1 MATQPAVYA
10 TREIPDVGFDLLRED
25 VDLHVWSSEG
35 PPSQDH
41 IKSQLSELNA
51 AALVCMVSDNVSAS
65 VMDASPN
72 LEVIST
78 YSVGYDH
85 IDLEAARKRRIKVG
99 HTPGVL
105 TETTA
110 DLTWALILAAARR
123 VVEGHEYVA
132 DGEWN
137 HWSPTNFLGRD
148 VHGGTLGVVG
158 LGNIGKAVVERAAGF
173 DMRIL
178 YTGPRRQP
186 QTKREFARK
195 NIDISYVPLEET
207 LQKSDVLT
215 LHVPLNADTEH
226 LISDSEF
233 EIMRSNTILINASR
247 GKVVD
252 LTALDRALER
262 DSIGAAALDVT
273 EPEPLPGSHP
283 VLDHQPEKLII
294 TPHIGTSSY
303 STRRKMARMT
313 AENVLYGLR
322 GEPLQHDVFEDVT
335 HL

>member
-10 TREIPDVGFDLLRED
+10 TRDIPDMGFELLED
-25 VDLHVWSSEG
+25 DFDLHVWPDDG
-35 PPSQDH
+35 PPSQEH
-41 IKSQLSELNA
+41 IKSRLSELEA
-51 AALVCMVSDNVSAS
+51 SALICMVSDDISES
-65 VMDASPN
+65 VIDASPN
-72 LEVIST
+72 LEVISA

-85 IDLEAARKRRIKVG
+85 IDLGAARKRDIKVG
-99 HTPGVL
+99 HTPGIL

-148 VHGGTLGVVG
+148 IHGGTLGVVG
-158 LGNIGKAVVERAAGF
+158 LGNIGKAVVERGAGF
-173 DMRIL
+173 DVRIL
-178 YTGPRRQP
+178 YTDSGRQP
-186 QTKREFARK
+186 QTERQFARK
-195 NIDISYVPLEET
+195 SIDISHAPLEET
-207 LQKSDVLT
+207 LRKSDFLT
-215 LHVPLNADTEH
+215 LHAPLNADTEY
-226 LISDSEF
+226 LISDSELKQ
-233 EIMRSNTILINASR
+233 MGSNAILINASR

-252 LTALDRALER
+252 LAALDRALER

-273 EPEPLPGSHP
+273 DPEPLPRSHP
-283 VLDHQPEKLII
+283 VLDHEPEKLIV

-303 STRRKMARMT
+303 PTRRKMARMT

-322 GEPLQHDVFEDVT
+322 GEPLQHDVFDDVT
-335 HL
+335 HP